1 MESEISFSAETP
13 ETKVAPLIVGGAV
26 FVGKAIVGGAAG
38 AAGSWAAT
46 RILDNK
52 FPAKR

>member
-1 MESEISFSAETP
+1 MESEISFSAATP
-13 ETKVAPLIVGGAV
+13 DTKVAPLVVGGAV

-38 AAGSWAAT
+38 AAASWET
-46 RILDNK
+46 TSILDNK

>member
-1 MESEISFSAETP
+1 MESEISFSAETSDA
-13 ETKVAPLIVGGAV
+13 KVAPFVVGGAI

-38 AAGSWAAT
+38 AAGSWATT

>member
-26 FVGKAIVGGAAG
+26 FVGKAVIGGAIG
-38 AAGSWAAT
+38 AAASWGAT
-46 RILDNK
+46 HLLNNR
-52 FPAKR
+52 FPARR

>member
-1 MESEISFSAETP
+1 MESEISFSASTP
-13 ETKVAPLIVGGAV
+13 DTKVAPLIVGGAV

-38 AAGSWAAT
+38 AAGSWATT